1 MSDIQE
7 IEISI
12 EAAKEAMAKGEAVRK
27 LSSNRDFKRVILD
40 GLFKDEAARLVG
52 LIADPAMKEHRN
64 DIIEMMIGISTLQ
77 SYLRNTMQMGRMAGE
92 ELVNLEE
99 AADDV
104 RNEALAG

>member
-1 MSDIQE
+1 MNDIQE